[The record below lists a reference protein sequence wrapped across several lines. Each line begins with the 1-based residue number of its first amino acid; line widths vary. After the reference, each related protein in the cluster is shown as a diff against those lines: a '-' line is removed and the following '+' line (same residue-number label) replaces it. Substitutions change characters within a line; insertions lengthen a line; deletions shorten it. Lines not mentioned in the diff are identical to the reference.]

1 MSLKLEQIEH
11 FEYLWKQTSDK
22 PWKVKSHSRK
32 KYKNQRNRKIRRVNK
47 EEVPNIKYKGW
58 EY

>member
-11 FEYLWKQTSDK
+11 LERFLGR
-22 PWKVKSHSRK
+22 KSHSRK
-32 KYKNQRNRKIRRVNK
+32 EYKRQRNRKIRRIK
-47 EEVPNIKYKGW
+47 KDELPNIKYKGY